1 MILAATPTVEPLAV
15 THTIPAV
22 DGDIDVG
29 PRVVRDFLPAARDE
43 IRALHHAGA
52 SGLAVVAAYTDAID
66 RLVQFLFGNATM
78 HFQSRH
84 PLITQRCAVVAQGGY
99 GRGELN
105 PYSDIDLLVLYPW
118 KVTPY
123 VETIADAIL
132 YPLWDAGL
140 QVGHALRNVRESAR
154 WAAREFKAKTAI
166 LDARYIC
173 GDDSVYADFDA
184 AMREHV
190 WSANQSDFVK
200 EKMAESVERHQR
212 AGDTIYLLQPQLK
225 DGKGGLR
232 DLHTALWMAKV
243 RFRVRTMRELVAC
256 NVLSEAEVAELETAL
271 DFLFRVRNGMHLES
285 ESHQD
290 LLTFELQ
297 EQLASDFGYGAG
309 PDAREAFMRAYYRE
323 ATTANRVSEAVI
335 HRCVQSVEPYR
346 GRLSVRTIADGMRI
360 VRGELAVTGRSL
372 FERDPGALVEV
383 FRQAQRHEV
392 ELSEGTREAVRQ
404 TAPALEAVR
413 DDARVARAFRAIM
426 RGRRGVAETVSA
438 MHHLGVL
445 KVLVPEFAHL
455 ECLISHDPFH
465 IYTVD
470 HHTLLAVS
478 EIERLR
484 DGAFR
489 ETAPHLTEVVRELPQ
504 PELLMMGMLFHDIG
518 KGWADNHPARGAAM
532 FHALG
537 TRLGLHED
545 EIGATEFLVR
555 EHLTMSQLAQHRDIH
570 DDRLV
575 SDFCRNCGSVENLE
589 RLFVLTYA
597 DMRAVAPGVW
607 NNWRAML
614 VTELYVRARE
624 FFERG
629 EFRPEDRS
637 ERANRARGRVQVAA
651 AAAVRPAV
659 DHLVRTMPD
668 SYFLSTPEEVVADH
682 AELVRR
688 LAQREADGADAA
700 IIEKHWTDFPELGY
714 VELAVAT
721 RDRPGLFA
729 MISGVLASEG
739 ANILAARISTSQDG
753 IALDAFRISRPNDEP
768 ALDEERAE
776 RLEETLVEV
785 LRGTIDVEDLVRRS
799 ARPWLRRRRTRPI
812 ATTIAIDNEVSD
824 NFTVLDVTTG
834 DRVGL
839 LFTITNC
846 LYRQRVGIHL
856 AKVTTMVTQ
865 ALDAFYVTD
874 HEGRKIVDPARLEQI
889 RVALRDALEPPA
901 EAAPAA
907 ASGAA

>member
-1 MILAATPTVEPLAV
+1 
-15 THTIPAV
+15 
-22 DGDIDVG
+22 
-29 PRVVRDFLPAARDE
+29 
-43 IRALHHAGA
+43 
-52 SGLAVVAAYTDAID
+52 VVAAYTDAID

-84 PLITQRCAVVAQGGY
+84 PLITQRCAVLAQGGY

-173 GDDSVYADFDA
+173 GDESVYADFDD

-200 EKMAESVERHQR
+200 EKMAESLERHQR

-256 NVLSEAEVAELETAL
+256 NVLSEVEVGELETAL
-271 DFLFRVRNGMHLES
+271 DFLFRVRNGMHLAT

-290 LLTFELQ
+290 LLTFDLQ
-297 EQLASDFGYGAG
+297 EQLASEFGFGPGPAG
-309 PDAREAFMRAYYRE
+309 REAFMRAYYRE

-335 HRCVQSVEPYR
+335 NRCVQSVEPYR

-372 FERDPGALVEV
+372 FESDPTTLVEV
-383 FRQAQRHEV
+383 FRQSQRHEV
-392 ELSEGTREAVRQ
+392 PLAEGTRDAIRQ
-404 TAPALEAVR
+404 AAPGLEAAR
-413 DDARVARAFRAIM
+413 DDPRAARAFRGIL
-426 RGRRGVAETVSA
+426 RSRRGVAETVSA

-478 EIERLR
+478 EIEHLREGVLR
-484 DGAFR
+484 D
-489 ETAPHLTEVVRELPQ
+489 TAPHLTEVVRELPQ

-518 KGWADNHPARGAAM
+518 KGWADNHPVRGANM
-532 FHALG
+532 FHPLG
-537 TRLGLHED
+537 LRLGLHED
-545 EIGATEFLVR
+545 EIAATEFLVR

-570 DDRLV
+570 DDRLII
-575 SDFCRNCGSVENLE
+575 DFCRTCGSVENLE

-629 EFRPEDRS
+629 EFLPEDRTA
-637 ERANRARGRVQVAA
+637 RADRARTRVQT
-651 AAAVRPAV
+651 AVPPEARAAV

-668 SYFLSTPEEVVADH
+668 SYFVSTPEEVVPDH
-682 AELVRR
+682 AALVAR
-688 LAQREADGADAA
+688 LAEREAGGADAA
-700 IIEKHWTDFPELGY
+700 VEKHWTDFPELGF
-714 VELAVAT
+714 VELAIAT

-729 MISGVLASEG
+729 MITGVLAAEG
-739 ANILAARISTSQDG
+739 MNILAARIATSRDG

-768 ALDEERAE
+768 ALDDERAE
-776 RLEETLVEV
+776 RLEETLMDA
-785 LRGTIDVEDLVRRS
+785 LRGSLAVEDLVRRS
-799 ARPWLRRRRTRPI
+799 ARPWLRRRRARPVP
-812 ATTIAIDNEVSD
+812 TEIAIDNDVSD
-824 NFTVLDVTTG
+824 AFTVIDVTAG

-846 LYRQRVGIHL
+846 LYTQQVRIHL

-874 HEGRKIVDPARLEQI
+874 HDGRKIVDPIRLEQI
-889 RVALRDALEPPA
+889 RVALMEALEPPA

-907 ASGAA
+907 AASAGA